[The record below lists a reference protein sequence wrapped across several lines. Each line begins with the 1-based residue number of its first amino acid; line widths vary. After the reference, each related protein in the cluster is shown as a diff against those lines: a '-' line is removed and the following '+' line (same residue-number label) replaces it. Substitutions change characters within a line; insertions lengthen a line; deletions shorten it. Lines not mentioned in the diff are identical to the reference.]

1 MTYIPTQKSDI
12 ICECLLSK
20 AQSVFKY
27 VPLVACLYIDA
38 NLPVLLL
45 YIKYCVAISIAVAN
59 LHKILLLKILVAK
72 SVKYE
77 IQIHMNSSN
86 GFEIFHVSV
95 LQIIFHTILSMLLS
109 FLKVKMIDILDQML
123 CTIGDSGFFRLQ
135 GIVKTTVSGVVEDL
149 NFKILEGSDPN
160 WCFPDS
166 AETAN

>member
-1 MTYIPTQKSDI
+1 MSNLTKVLKEISIHIWLQIFFGYFWPTYLPYTFLYYINLFSKISCSLTYIPTQKFDI

-86 GFEIFHVSV
+86 GFEIFRVSV

-109 FLKVKMIDILDQML
+109 FLKVKMILDQML
-123 CTIGDSGFFRLQ
+123 CTS
-135 GIVKTTVSGVVEDL
+135 
-149 NFKILEGSDPN
+149 
-160 WCFPDS
+160 
-166 AETAN
+166 

>member
-1 MTYIPTQKSDI
+1 M
-12 ICECLLSK
+12 
-20 AQSVFKY
+20 
-27 VPLVACLYIDA
+27 
-38 NLPVLLL
+38 LLL

-135 GIVKTTVSGVVEDL
+135 GIKVL
-149 NFKILEGSDPN
+149 
-160 WCFPDS
+160 
-166 AETAN
+166 